1 MHTVK
6 MLSAGFA
13 LLGLLLLVSPR
24 LKASGARPI
33 VFATKIF
40 VPLWFAAALVNLWIG
55 INRAGYSAA
64 QEWPIFAL
72 VFGVPAAVALLLR
85 WWFGRAPA

>member
-1 MHTVK
+1 MHTAKVIGI
-6 MLSAGFA
+6 GFA
-13 LLGLLLLVSPR
+13 LLGLLLIVSPR
-24 LKASGARPI
+24 LKASGAQPI

-40 VPLWFAAALVNLWIG
+40 VPLWFACAMVNLWIG

-72 VFGVPAAVALLLR
+72 VFGAPAGAALALR
-85 WWFGRAPA
+85 WWFGRHAA